1 MKSIWFGTFAAVA
14 LLGAGAASA
23 AEPARSYNEAPPP
36 IRAPIFNWTGFY
48 VGANVGYG
56 SASDDN
62 VRTTGQAVA
71 NVNNVNGGARPGLV
85 RIERDGIVGGGQVG
99 YNWQMAPNYVLGIE
113 TDIAGTDLSRTVGV
127 TTIPLNGISTLNN
140 NFTNSLEY
148 LGTLRGRLG
157 YAWDASM
164 LYATGGLAYGEVN
177 TSANF
182 FGPANAGGVL
192 QFTGAR
198 NETRTGYTVG
208 GGIEHMLTPNVSVKG
223 EYLYYDLGRQ
233 TVNVAVIPGSGG
245 GGTGYDSSFRNS
257 GHTVRIGLNYKFGS
271 LLQ

>member
-23 AEPARSYNEAPPP
+23 VEPSIP
-36 IRAPIFNWTGFY
+36 APIFNWTGLY
-48 VGANVGYG
+48 VGTNAGYG

-62 VRTTGQAVA
+62 VSTTGQAVA
-71 NVNNVNGGARPGLV
+71 NVNNVNGGARPGSV
-85 RIERDGIVGGGQVG
+85 RVQRDGFVGGAQVG
-99 YNWQMAPNYVLGIE
+99 YNWQTAPNFVLGIE
-113 TDIAGTDLSRTVGV
+113 TDIAYTGLDRTVGV

-140 NFTNSLEY
+140 TFTNSLEY

-157 YAWDASM
+157 YSWDASM

-177 TSANF
+177 TSVNF
-182 FGPANAGGVL
+182 FGPANTGGVL

-198 NETRTGYTVG
+198 NEVRTGYTIG
-208 GGIEHMLTPNVSVKG
+208 GGFEHMFAPGLSIKG
-223 EYLYYDLGRQ
+223 EYLYYDLGQQ

-245 GGTGYDSSFRNS
+245 GGTGYNS
-257 GHTVRIGLNYKFGS
+257 TFSNAGHIGRIGLNYKFDS
-271 LLQ
+271 LFR

>member
-23 AEPARSYNEAPPP
+23 ADPAPPYTG
-36 IRAPIFNWTGFY
+36 PIFNWTGLY

-56 SASDDN
+56 SANDDN
-62 VRTTGQAVA
+62 VNTTGQAAA

-85 RIERDGIVGGGQVG
+85 RIQRDGFVGGGQVG
-99 YNWQMAPNYVLGIE
+99 FNWQTAPNFVLGVE
-113 TDIAGTDLSRTVGV
+113 TDIAYTDQSRTVGV

-140 NFTNSLEY
+140 TFTHSLDY
-148 LGTLRGRLG
+148 LGTLRGRVGLTP
-157 YAWDASM
+157 WDGSL
-164 LYATGGLAYGEVN
+164 LYATGGLAYGEVS
-177 TSANF
+177 TSVRF
-182 FGPANAGGVL
+182 FGPANAGGVR

-208 GGIEHMLTPNVSVKG
+208 GGIEHMFTPSLSVKG

-245 GGTGYDSSFRNS
+245 GGTGYNSSFSNT
-257 GHTVRIGLNYKFGS
+257 GHIGRIGLNYKFDS
-271 LLQ
+271 LFR